1 MIIILILV
9 FSNSYY
15 LFLFAGYELQ
25 LKDQKN
31 VASLA
36 TYTSRSTQ
44 TTNNEKEGTA
54 TVAIS
59 EESPD
64 VIASVNNKESKN
76 STIMTKRLN
85 SNARIGN
92 GPLSQSDLSL

>member
-1 MIIILILV
+1 M
-9 FSNSYY
+9 
-15 LFLFAGYELQ
+15 FAGYELQ

-31 VASLA
+31 GESL
-36 TYTSRSTQ
+36 TTSRSTQ
-44 TTNNEKEGTA
+44 TNNEKEFM
-54 TVAIS
+54 AIN

-76 STIMTKRLN
+76 NTITTKRPN

>member
-1 MIIILILV
+1 MIIILILKL
-9 FSNSYY
+9 SSSHY

-31 VASLA
+31 GESL
-36 TYTSRSTQ
+36 TTCTSRSTQ
-44 TTNNEKEGTA
+44 TTNNEKE
-54 TVAIS
+54 VAK
-59 EESPD
+59 ESPD

-76 STIMTKRLN
+76 STITTKRL